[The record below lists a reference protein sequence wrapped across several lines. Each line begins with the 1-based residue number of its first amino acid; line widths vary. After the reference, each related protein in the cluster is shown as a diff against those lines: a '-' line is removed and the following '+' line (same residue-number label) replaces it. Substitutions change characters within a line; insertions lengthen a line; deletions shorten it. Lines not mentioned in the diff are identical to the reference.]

1 MPDTFFDAA
10 IFDFD
15 GTLAELVLDFTAMKT
30 LVADVA
36 ASHLAVVPP
45 ANGLPALEYAAAL
58 TAAIAG
64 NDPGAARRFTADAAQ
79 AIMAMEV
86 EAAATARLFPETRAA
101 LARLAGRG
109 VKIGIIT
116 RNCRRAVLTVF
127 PDVADFAGVLLA
139 RDDTPRVKPDPAHL
153 LAALAALGAAPERSL
168 MVGDHPMDVAVGKAA
183 GTRTAG
189 VASGQI
195 SLNELAR
202 HQPDYLASDVRGL
215 IDHFI
220 E

>member
-15 GTLAELVLDFTAMKT
+15 GTLSELVLDFTAMKT

-36 ASHLAVVPP
+36 AKHLAVVPP

-58 TAAIAG
+58 TAAIAR
-64 NDPGAARRFTADAAQ
+64 NDPGAGRRFTADAAQ

-189 VASGQI
+189 VASGQV
-195 SLNELAR
+195 SLNVLAL
-202 HQPDYLASDVRGL
+202 HQPDYLASSVRGL
-215 IDHFI
+215 IDKVL